1 MVVGA
6 SSYLFGTEI
15 KWQLGVSVALVSV
28 SLWLYNADDH
38 KPAPARPDPPAVP
51 LSSIASDGSGSSG
64 SGSGGP
70 ALRKSLDAAAALGP
84 LLAR

>member
-6 SSYLFGTEI
+6 SSYLFGTEM

-51 LSSIASDGSGSSG
+51 LSSIASDGSSG
-64 SGSGGP
+64 SGSGSGP
-70 ALRKSLDAAAALGP
+70 ALRRSLDAAAALGP